1 MSLLIKGGRVVDP
14 AGGID
19 APADVLIKGGQ
30 IVGVG
35 TDLPAAE
42 EEISAQG
49 LVVAPGF
56 IDLHVH
62 LREPGFEYKETIASG
77 TRAAARGGFTS
88 VVCMPNTNPPVDN
101 RAVVEFILAEAAR
114 NGAVRVYPIGAITKG
129 RRGEELSEMADLAA
143 AGVVAFSDDGNTVM
157 NAAVMRRA
165 LEYGKMLDLPLSVH
179 CEDVHLA
186 GQGLMNEGRMSTL
199 LGLPGQTRA
208 AESVIIAR
216 DVELAR
222 LTGGRIH
229 FAHVSTKEGVDL
241 IRRAKELGLRVSAE
255 ATPHH
260 LTLTDEQVA
269 TYDPNTKVS
278 PPLRTRED
286 VEALRAGLLDGTI
299 DCIATDHAP
308 HSRDDKDVEYAHAAW
323 GMVGLETAWPVIYT
337 HLVLTGAL
345 SLLQAIDLFT
355 RQPADLFNLPGGRIA
370 VGEPAD
376 LVLFDPNKKQQV
388 TEELLVSKGKNSP
401 FIGQE
406 LQGWPV
412 YTIVG
417 GQIKWGDESG
427 R

>member
-1 MSLLIKGGRVVDP
+1 MSLLIKGGRVIDP

-19 APADVLIKGGQ
+19 APADILIEGGQ
-30 IVGVG
+30 IIGVG
-35 TDLPAAE
+35 TDLPAAKE
-42 EEISAQG
+42 ELPAQG
-49 LVVAPGF
+49 LVVVPGF

-62 LREPGFEYKETIASG
+62 LREPGYEYKETIASG

-101 RAVVEFILAEAAR
+101 KAVVEFILAEGAR

-129 RRGEELSEMADLAA
+129 RRGEELTEMADLAA
-143 AGVVAFSDDGNTVM
+143 AGVVAFSDDGNTIM
-157 NAAVMRRA
+157 NAVVMRRA

-179 CEDVHLA
+179 CEDVNLA
-186 GQGLMNEGRMSTL
+186 GQGVMNEGRTSTL

-208 AESVIIAR
+208 AENVIIAR

-222 LTGGRIH
+222 LTGGRVH
-229 FAHVSTKEGVDL
+229 FAHVSTKEGVEL
-241 IRRAKELGLRVSAE
+241 VRRAKKLGLRVSAE

-260 LTLTDEQVA
+260 LTLTDELVA

-308 HSRDDKDVEYAHAAW
+308 HSRDDKEVEYSHAAW

-337 HLVLTGAL
+337 HPVLTGCL
-345 SLLQAIDLFT
+345 SLIQAIDLFT
-355 RQPADLFNLPGGRIA
+355 RKPAELFNLPGGRITA
-370 VGEPAD
+370 GQPAD
-376 LVLFDPNKKQQV
+376 LVLFDPKKKQRV
-388 TEELLVSKGKNSP
+388 TEELLVGKSKNSP

-417 GQIKWGDESG
+417 GQARWVDEIG

>member
-1 MSLLIKGGRVVDP
+1 
-14 AGGID
+14 
-19 APADVLIKGGQ
+19 
-30 IVGVG
+30 
-35 TDLPAAE
+35 
-42 EEISAQG
+42 
-49 LVVAPGF
+49 
-56 IDLHVH
+56 
-62 LREPGFEYKETIASG
+62 
-77 TRAAARGGFTS
+77 
-88 VVCMPNTNPPVDN
+88 
-101 RAVVEFILAEAAR
+101 
-114 NGAVRVYPIGAITKG
+114 
-129 RRGEELSEMADLAA
+129 MADLAA
-143 AGVVAFSDDGNTVM
+143 AGVVAFIDDGNTVM

>member
-19 APADVLIKGGQ
+19 APADVLIEGGQ

>member
-19 APADVLIKGGQ
+19 APADVLIEGDQ

>member
-1 MSLLIKGGRVVDP
+1 MSLLIKGGRVIDP

-19 APADVLIKGGQ
+19 ARADVLIEGGQ
-30 IVGVG
+30 IVKVG
-35 TDLPAAE
+35 ADLPAAK
-42 EEISAQG
+42 EEIQAEG

-88 VVCMPNTNPPVDN
+88 VVCMPNTNPPVDS

-114 NGAVRVYPIGAITKG
+114 SGAVRVYPIGTITKG
-129 RRGEELSEMADLAA
+129 RRGEELTEMADLAA
-143 AGVVAFSDDGNTVM
+143 AGVVAFSDDGSTVM

-165 LEYGKMLDLPLSVH
+165 LEYGRMLDLPLSLH
-179 CEDVHLA
+179 CEDVNLA
-186 GQGLMNEGRMSTL
+186 GHGLMNEGRMSTL

-222 LTGGRIH
+222 VTGGRIH
-229 FAHVSTKEGVDL
+229 VAHVSTKESVDL
-241 IRRAKELGLRVSAE
+241 IRRAKEQGLKISAE

-260 LTLTDEQVA
+260 LTLTEELVA

-286 VEALRAGLLDGTI
+286 VEALRAGLRDGTI

-337 HLVLTGAL
+337 HLVLTGCL
-345 SLLQAIDLFT
+345 SLIQAIDLFT
-355 RQPADLFNLPGGRIA
+355 RKPASVFNLPGGRIG
-370 VGEPAD
+370 VGQPAD
-376 LVLFDPNKKQQV
+376 LVLFDPNRKLQV
-388 TEELLVSKGKNSP
+388 TEELLVGKSKNSP

-417 GQIKWGDESG
+417 GQVKWVDESW

>member
-19 APADVLIKGGQ
+19 APADVLIEGGQ

-129 RRGEELSEMADLAA
+129 RRGEELSGMADLAA

>member
-19 APADVLIKGGQ
+19 APADVLIEGGQ

-186 GQGLMNEGRMSTL
+186 G
-199 LGLPGQTRA
+199 
-208 AESVIIAR
+208 
-216 DVELAR
+216 
-222 LTGGRIH
+222 
-229 FAHVSTKEGVDL
+229 
-241 IRRAKELGLRVSAE
+241 RV
-255 ATPHH
+255 
-260 LTLTDEQVA
+260 
-269 TYDPNTKVS
+269 
-278 PPLRTRED
+278 
-286 VEALRAGLLDGTI
+286 
-299 DCIATDHAP
+299 
-308 HSRDDKDVEYAHAAW
+308 
-323 GMVGLETAWPVIYT
+323 
-337 HLVLTGAL
+337 
-345 SLLQAIDLFT
+345 
-355 RQPADLFNLPGGRIA
+355 
-370 VGEPAD
+370 
-376 LVLFDPNKKQQV
+376 
-388 TEELLVSKGKNSP
+388 
-401 FIGQE
+401 
-406 LQGWPV
+406 
-412 YTIVG
+412 
-417 GQIKWGDESG
+417 
-427 R
+427 

>member
-1 MSLLIKGGRVVDP
+1 MSLLIKGGRVIDP

-19 APADVLIKGGQ
+19 APADILIEGGQ
-30 IVGVG
+30 IIGVG
-35 TDLPAAE
+35 TDLPAAKE
-42 EEISAQG
+42 ELPAQG
-49 LVVAPGF
+49 LVVVPGF

-62 LREPGFEYKETIASG
+62 LREPGYEYKETIASG

-101 RAVVEFILAEAAR
+101 KAVVEFILAEGAR

-129 RRGEELSEMADLAA
+129 RRGEELTEMADLAA
-143 AGVVAFSDDGNTVM
+143 AGVVAFSDDGNTIM
-157 NAAVMRRA
+157 NAVVMRRA

-179 CEDVHLA
+179 CEDVNLA
-186 GQGLMNEGRMSTL
+186 GQGLMNEGRTSTL

-208 AESVIIAR
+208 AENVIIAR

-222 LTGGRIH
+222 LTGGRVH
-229 FAHVSTKEGVDL
+229 FAHVSTKEGVEL
-241 IRRAKELGLRVSAE
+241 VRRAKKLGLRVSAE

-260 LTLTDEQVA
+260 LTLTDELVA

-299 DCIATDHAP
+299 DCVATDHAP
-308 HSRDDKDVEYAHAAW
+308 HSRDDKEVEYSHAAW

-337 HLVLTGAL
+337 HLVLTGCL
-345 SLLQAIDLFT
+345 SLIQAIDLFT
-355 RQPADLFNLPGGRIA
+355 RKPAELFNLPGGRIA
-370 VGEPAD
+370 AGQPAD
-376 LVLFDPNKKQQV
+376 LVLFDPKKNQRV
-388 TEELLVSKGKNSP
+388 TEELLVGKSKNSP

-417 GQIKWGDESG
+417 GQARWVDEIG